1 MSKKCSNFAAKFD
14 TLPRKRTKNVHLFIT
29 LKTHKTM
36 AKQSGI
42 HQIRGKVGEMSY
54 YSQTGVSSGLLR
66 KINQGLSDRVKTS
79 EEYANTR
86 LNNTEFGAAA
96 NVAGLLG
103 QMVLPKFRPMVL
115 PFSQSKMA
123 KEILKVARQHT
134 DSWGQRVV
142 TSADTAKLCDILS
155 SMSKRNVNEFVSISL
170 TRQSATAANVAGSF
184 TEEQATLM
192 ASLGI
197 TNLSVVA
204 TQFDLAT
211 GQWNPLALEMATG
224 YLYQR
229 DRQFA
234 VDNSPVVAGTAVSED
249 TDIDVETFV
258 PEANHSGHQIVVF
271 VVLPMRQINSVNH
284 ILQEY
289 CSFVAMPLPAN
300 A

>member
-1 MSKKCSNFAAKFD
+1 
-14 TLPRKRTKNVHLFIT
+14 
-29 LKTHKTM
+29 M

-42 HQIRGKVGEMSY
+42 HQLRGKVGEHSY
-54 YSQTGVSSGLLR
+54 YRQTGISTGLMR
-66 KINQGLSDRVKTS
+66 SINQGLSQRVKTS

-103 QMVLPKFRPMVL
+103 QMVYPKFRPMVL

-123 KEILKVARQHT
+123 KEVLRVARQHA
-134 DSWGQRVV
+134 DNWGQRVV
-142 TSADTAKLCDILS
+142 TGSDTAQLCAILS
-155 SMSKRNVNEFVSISL
+155 ATSKRNPNEFVTVRVSR
-170 TRQSATAANVAGSF
+170 TDATSAEVSAEYSDD
-184 TEEQATLM
+184 QATLM

-197 TNLSVVA
+197 THLSVKA
-204 TQFDLAT
+204 AQYDLAT

-224 YLYQR
+224 YININEVSYPFSAEEITSGTGV
-229 DRQFA
+229 DSSDTIEVAQF
-234 VDNSPVVAGTAVSED
+234 
-249 TDIDVETFV
+249 I

-271 VVLPMRQINSVNH
+271 VITPMRSINNVLH
-284 ILQEY
+284 TLQEY

>member
-1 MSKKCSNFAAKFD
+1 
-14 TLPRKRTKNVHLFIT
+14 
-29 LKTHKTM
+29 
-36 AKQSGI
+36 
-42 HQIRGKVGEMSY
+42 MSY

-103 QMVLPKFRPMVL
+103 QMVTPKFRPMVL

-134 DSWGQRVV
+134 QNWGQRVV
-142 TSADTAKLCDILS
+142 TSEDTAKLCEILS
-155 SMSKRNVNEFVSISL
+155 ATSKRNPADFVSLSVTRTSAAEASVRGIATAQQTTTMAGLGINSL
-170 TRQSATAANVAGSF
+170 TITA
-184 TEEQATLM
+184 M
-192 ASLGI
+192 
-197 TNLSVVA
+197 
-204 TQFDLAT
+204 QFDLAT
-211 GQWNPLALEMATG
+211 GQWNPLALEMASG
-224 YLYQR
+224 YFYRR
-229 DRQFA
+229 DTAYIIDGETITEGSDF
-234 VDNSPVVAGTAVSED
+234 DNNES
-249 TDIDVETFV
+249 IDVAQFV
-258 PEANHSGHQIVVF
+258 PEANHAGHQIVVF
-271 VVLPMRQINSVNH
+271 VVLPARVINNVAH